1 MPLPLEL
8 RLSCCHMQA
17 CCKQLLLAACA
28 VADLAGVKAG
38 QRRAQ
43 DLHKVACLPQGIVH
57 VVVVG
62 VRVVAVPVQYV
73 RAHFEGVAGDVG
85 RRVAHA
91 VELVPQ
97 DALGPAERGFGVWKR
112 CSAAAYGGA
121 MPLAIFLRKSLQWL
135 STNSVRHCLSVKEVH
150 LAANCQGSNWWDFNA
165 ATGSASRRNCIGPQD
180 DHRRLAWVG
189 WG

>member
-1 MPLPLEL
+1 MSLPLGL
-8 RLSCCHMQA
+8 RLSCCHVQA
-17 CCKQLLLAACA
+17 CCNQLLLAAFA

-43 DLHKVACLPQGIVH
+43 DLHEVACLPQGIVH

-62 VRVVAVPVQYV
+62 VRVVAMPVQYV

-97 DALGPAERGFGVWKR
+97 DALGPAERGLGVWMR
-112 CSAAAYGGA
+112 CSAAACGGA
-121 MPLAIFLRKSLQWL
+121 TPLAGFLRNLCNGCQPAAEREASALGCQLSGCTVVGLQCSHRL
-135 STNSVRHCLSVKEVH
+135 SRQAGLH
-150 LAANCQGSNWWDFNA
+150 
-165 ATGSASRRNCIGPQD
+165 GPP
-180 DHRRLAWVG
+180 R
-189 WG
+189 